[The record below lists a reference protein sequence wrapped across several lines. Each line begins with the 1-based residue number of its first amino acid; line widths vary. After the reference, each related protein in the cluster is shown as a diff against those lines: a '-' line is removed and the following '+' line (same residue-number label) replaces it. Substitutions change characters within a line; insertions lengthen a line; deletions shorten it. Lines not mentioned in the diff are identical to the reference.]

1 MTREHVTIVGAGA
14 AGLSVARALSRVV
27 SPPEILL
34 LEARDSI
41 PADRTWSSW
50 FSGAEAERLPLRHR
64 WPRWS
69 VHGEGRSVVRGA
81 GNVVYG
87 SIDSAVYAETVLADL
102 ATRDRV
108 SVRFGCQVGA
118 VAERAGRLELE
129 TSHGPVTTD
138 RVFDSRPRG
147 LAPAEP
153 GDVTLLQ
160 RFEGWEIVAPRPCF
174 DPGVATIMDFRVE
187 SGPGVHFVYVLPF
200 DRTRALVEDTWIVPS
215 GIGPLDHAAHLRSHL
230 AERFDLDR
238 FTVARS
244 EAGALPMS
252 TREFVRPEHPRHL
265 AIGVAGGWMRPS
277 TGYSFRNALFQAE
290 ALADACAD
298 GDLDRW
304 SFQRSRVLRALDHV
318 FLRFLRD
325 EPERGAEAFVRLFE
339 RADGDAVVRFLE
351 GSHDLRALA
360 EVVRALP
367 PGPLTAA
374 SMRTASA
381 GWAS

>member
-14 AGLSVARALSRVV
+14 AGLSVARALSAVV
-27 SPPEILL
+27 SPPEILV
-34 LEARDSI
+34 LESRGSI

-50 FSGAEAERLPLRHR
+50 FSRAETERLPLRHC

-69 VHGEGRSVVRGA
+69 VHGEGRTVERGA
-81 GNVVYG
+81 ENVVYG
-87 SIDSAVYAETVLADL
+87 SIDSAVYAETVLAEL
-102 ATRDRV
+102 ATRNHV
-108 SVRFGCQVGA
+108 SVRLGCEVDA
-118 VAERAGRLELE
+118 VTEHAGRLEID
-129 TSHGPVTTD
+129 TAHGAVVTD
-138 RVFDSRPRG
+138 RVFDSRPRE
-147 LAPAEP
+147 LTPAEP

-174 DPGVATIMDFRVE
+174 DPGVATIMDFRVA
-187 SGPGVHFVYVLPF
+187 SGPGLHFVYVLPF
-200 DRTRALVEDTWIVPS
+200 DRDRALVEDTWIVPP
-215 GIGPLDHAAHLRSHL
+215 GAGPLDHAGHLRAHL
-230 AERFDLDR
+230 AERLGLDQYDIG
-238 FTVARS
+238 RS

-252 TREFVRPEHPRHL
+252 TREFVRPEHPRHV

-290 ALADACAD
+290 ALADSYAD

-304 SFQRSRVLRALDHV
+304 SFRRSRVLRALDHV

-339 RADGDAVVRFLE
+339 RGHGDAVVRFLE

-360 EVVRALP
+360 EVVTALP

-374 SMRTASA
+374 SMRSASA